1 MDDTRQILAARLRR
15 RVENDET
22 SASARGEAGQ
32 KYKQNMKKKK
42 QLNVKIIK

>member
-1 MDDTRQILAARLRR
+1 MDETRQLLVALLRR
-15 RVENDET
+15 RVESDET

-42 QLNVKIIK
+42 QLNVKTIK